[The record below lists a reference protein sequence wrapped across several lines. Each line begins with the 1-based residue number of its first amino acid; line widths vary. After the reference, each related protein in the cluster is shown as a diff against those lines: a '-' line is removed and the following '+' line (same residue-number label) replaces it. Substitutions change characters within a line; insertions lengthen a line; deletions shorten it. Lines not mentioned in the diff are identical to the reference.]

1 MPITFNPLSFRQV
14 FPAFCDATAYP
25 DARLSAYFS
34 LASGYVS
41 PEDYGSL
48 AGEARTHAIN
58 LMVAHLLATTDA
70 ALAGQSGTVIASRV
84 GDVQVQLQPPPER
97 GQWRYWLNQTPYG
110 AQLLALLEMQS
121 AGGFYVGGLPERSAF
136 RKVGGVF

>member
-1 MPITFNPLSFRQV
+1 MPITFSPLSFRQV
-14 FPAFCDATAYP
+14 FPAFSDPTTYP
-25 DARLSAYFS
+25 DARLHAYFF

-48 AGEARTHAIN
+48 AGDVRAHALG

-70 ALAGQSGTVIASRV
+70 ALAGQSGVVIMSRV